1 MFDFEETKV
10 DGLGDTQSDSVSGEA
25 HHLTRKNS
33 AEASNEFLDAMDDTF
48 QRHMENM
55 DIDFQEGD
63 IVRGIVRRIEKSGVF
78 IDISHKSEGFVANPE
93 FSADP
98 HEDPADVVSVGDE
111 VNVMIVKL
119 ESKEGYTVLSRKRA
133 EFELGWSA
141 LSRAVKNREPLTVR
155 VTSKVDGGLV
165 VVFSGI
171 KGFIP
176 VSQLSKEMEGNLDQH
191 VGTDLEVGVL
201 QVDRKRRKIIFST
214 KIIRPKTHR
223 EDMLR
228 ILESIEAGQVKE
240 GRVTSIKDFG
250 AFVDIGGV
258 EGLVHISEMSWSR
271 IAHPSDILEP
281 GQTINVFVLGVDREN
296 SKVSLGMK
304 QLESDPWASASD
316 KYSVGDVVEGDIT
329 RLVAFGAFVRL
340 EANLEGLVHISE
352 LSPHRV
358 SQVSDVVRIGDRVR
372 VKIIKLIPN
381 EQRIGL
387 SIKALAQP
395 EEVAPLASDVSA
407 E

>member
-1 MFDFEETKV
+1 MFDFEETTV
-10 DGLGDTQSDSVSGEA
+10 GGTPTNSDRDAA
-25 HHLTRKNS
+25 HHVSRKHPS
-33 AEASNEFLDAMDDTF
+33 EGSNEFFDAMIDDTF
-48 QRHMENM
+48 QRHMEDM

-78 IDISHKSEGFVANPE
+78 VDISHKSEGFVANPE

-98 HEDPADVVSVGDE
+98 NENPADIVSVGDE

-133 EFELGWSA
+133 EFELGWAA
-141 LSRAVKNREPLTVR
+141 LSRAVKNREALIVR

-165 VVFSGI
+165 VGFCGI

-176 VSQLSKEMEGNLDQH
+176 TSQLSKEIEGDLDQYI
-191 VGTDLEVGVL
+191 GTDLEAGVL

-223 EDMLR
+223 EDMIR
-228 ILESIEAGQVKE
+228 ILESIESGQVKE

-296 SKVSLGMK
+296 NKVSLGMK
-304 QLESDPWASASD
+304 QLESDPWASAAE
-316 KYSVGDVVEGDIT
+316 KYAVGDILEGDVT
-329 RLVAFGAFVRL
+329 RLVTFGAFVKL
-340 EANLEGLVHISE
+340 EPNLEGLVHISE

-358 SQVSDVVRIGDRVR
+358 SQVSDVVRVGDRVR

-395 EEVAPLASDVSA
+395 EEVASVPS